1 MADALTTD
9 AERTLA
15 EAFAPSRNDEPT
27 WLSAKRKLG
36 YELFAQSGLPH
47 RRVEAFKFTDLKRRL
62 DAPLRQAQP
71 LEGDVALPPDM
82 DALCGA
88 RIVIANGHFR
98 PDLSRLGDLP
108 KGVQVL
114 PMSAAL
120 TAAPDAVDA
129 ALGAR
134 APAYDLPTLALNDAL
149 WTDGVFVH
157 AAKGAAM
164 DRPIHVV
171 IAVDGDD
178 GAAAHVRNLIRVDEG
193 ASVSIVESHVGGP
206 SATLSH
212 AATDVHVGVGAG
224 FARLILQAQ
233 GPNAAYLAE
242 TIAEVAGEG
251 QFHDAVFTKG
261 GALSRAETHA
271 FLTAPGARA
280 NLDGAYV
287 LEGRQHAD
295 HTLLIDHAASDCES
309 RQLYKGAIDGSA
321 HAVFQGKFHVRQAAQ
336 RTDAYQLNQAL
347 LLSDK
352 AEIFSKPELEIYAD
366 DVKCSHGA
374 SAGDLDDDA
383 LFYLRS
389 RGVTRDEARALL
401 VEAFLGEAVEAM
413 PDFAQDA
420 VRARAQAWLH
430 RATRSPV

>member
-1 MADALTTD
+1 MTDALTTE
-9 AERTLA
+9 AEKALA
-15 EAFAPSRNDEPT
+15 EAFAPGRHDEPT
-27 WLSAKRKLG
+27 WLSARRKLG
-36 YELFAQSGLPH
+36 YDLFAQSGLPH

-62 DAPLRQAQP
+62 NAPLRQAQP
-71 LEGDVALPPDM
+71 LEGDVTVPPDL
-82 DALCGA
+82 DALCCA
-88 RIVIANGHFR
+88 RIVIANGYVR
-98 PDLSRLGDLP
+98 PDLSRLDGLP
-108 KGVQVL
+108 NGVRVS
-114 PMSAAL
+114 PTAL
-120 TAAPDAVDA
+120 ALSETPDAVES

-149 WTDGVFVH
+149 WTDGAFLH
-157 AAKGAAM
+157 AAKGAVS

-171 IAVDGDD
+171 VAVDGDD
-178 GAAAHVRNLIRVDEG
+178 GAAAHIRNLIRVEDG
-193 ASVSIVESHVGGP
+193 ASISIVESHVGGP

-212 AATDVHVGVGAG
+212 SATEIQVGAG
-224 FARLILQAQ
+224 ASLARLVLQAH
-233 GPNAAYLAE
+233 GPNAAFLAE

-251 QFHDAVFTKG
+251 RFHDGAFTQ
-261 GALSRAETHA
+261 GAGLSRSETHA
-271 FLTAPGARA
+271 FLSAPGARA

-295 HTLLIDHAASDCES
+295 HTLVIDHGAPDCES
-309 RQLYKGAIDGSA
+309 RQLYKGAIDGGA
-321 HAVFQGKFHVRQAAQ
+321 HAVFQGKFHVHQAAQ

-347 LLSDK
+347 LLSEK

-401 VEAFLGEAVEAM
+401 VEAFLIEAVEAM

-420 VRARAQAWLH
+420 VRARAQAWLQ
-430 RATRSPV
+430 RSNGSSA